1 MATSQVLN
9 HLYSLDTSSPEFSR
23 HLYRLIQND
32 EEEEYLS
39 TLQGPELLRL
49 VDFLDA
55 VSTSSAGL
63 FRTYGTG
70 FIGCWRDSDHR

>member
-1 MATSQVLN
+1 MATSQVLS

-39 TLQGPELLRL
+39 TLQGPELLKL

-55 VSTSSAGL
+55 VRSL
-63 FRTYGTG
+63 PP
-70 FIGCWRDSDHR
+70 